1 MTARLIYI
9 ANQSLDGYLED
20 GQGKFDFAEPD
31 EEEHRFIGELVRPM
45 GTYLYGRRMYETM
58 RVWEAEIGGES
69 DPPFIRDFAEIW
81 RAADKVVYSTSL
93 KQVSTSKTRLERTF
107 DVAAIREMK
116 SRARQDIGIGGP
128 GLAAHAFRAGL
139 VDEIHLF
146 LAPVIVGGG
155 KPALPDDLRLKLELI
170 DERRFE
176 GTGIVHVHYRCDT
189 SRSRT

>member
-116 SRARQDIGIGGP
+116 SRARQDIGIGARLP
-128 GLAAHAFRAGL
+128 GGARRRDPPLPRAHHRRRRQAGTPRRPATEARA
-139 VDEIHLF
+139 D
-146 LAPVIVGGG
+146 
-155 KPALPDDLRLKLELI
+155 R
-170 DERRFE
+170 
-176 GTGIVHVHYRCDT
+176 
-189 SRSRT
+189 